1 MTFRLA
7 LRPLSYPA
15 ALLVGALL
23 STPVAAQL
31 TIDTASPS
39 TAISGLTPDVP
50 SFNMPTVDVERLLA
64 EDALAVKGTP
74 YRFGEALPVEID
86 IKELGVVDVL
96 PDGGHVY
103 RLRITSPGA
112 FSLGLGF
119 STFDLPEGAGLWVH
133 ADDGEETYGAYSML
147 NNKAN
152 REFAIQP
159 LAGSALVLEYVEPE
173 WVEFAGEV
181 VVNQV
186 VHDYRNAFGHKD
198 AGYAGGSGS
207 CNNDVNCAVG
217 APWSNE
223 IRASALIIAGGVL
236 CSGSLVN
243 NTANDGT
250 QYFWTANH
258 CGSMNN
264 AVFRFNYEKSGCGS
278 GGAPTNQTVQGST
291 LIANNSNVDYRLV
304 RITQAIP
311 DSYDVY
317 YQGFSRSTAN
327 PSNTIAIHH
336 PSGDVKK
343 ISFDD
348 DPATKSGNQWK
359 ISQWDDGVTE
369 GGSSGS
375 PLLDPNGRLI
385 GQLCCGQATCGFPF
399 NDFYG
404 RFDQAWNGV
413 RAALDPLGNNPVF
426 IDGFDPDFPGG
437 GSGDWTSLG
446 GGVGGLLGVPV
457 LAGNGSLQAG
467 ATTNLV
473 MSGGLPFGSSFF
485 LLGGSALNAPF
496 KGGVLVPSL
505 DVILSVGLS
514 GSGGSTVSFA
524 WPAGVPSGSQTWY
537 QQWVVDSTAPQN
549 FSGSNGVRGT
559 TP

>member
-7 LRPLSYPA
+7 LCPAVLLAGAVLSM
-15 ALLVGALL
+15 
-23 STPVAAQL
+23 PVAAQL
-31 TIDTASPS
+31 TIDTDSPS
-39 TAISGLTPDVP
+39 TVLPGLTTDLPT
-50 SFNMPTVDVERLLA
+50 FAMPTVDVDRLLA
-64 EDALAVKGTP
+64 EDAIPLKGVP
-74 YRFGEALPVEID
+74 FRFGEELPVEID

-103 RLRITSPGA
+103 RLRISSPGA

-119 STFDLPEGAGLWVH
+119 STFELPEGAGLWVH
-133 ADDGEETYGAYSML
+133 ADDGEETYGAYSAL

-159 LAGSALVLEYVEPE
+159 LAGDALVLEYVEPAA
-173 WVEFAGEV
+173 VDFAGQIV
-181 VVNQV
+181 VSQV
-186 VHDYRNAFGHKD
+186 VHDYHNIFGDK
-198 AGYAGGSGS
+198 AGYAGSSGS

-217 APWSNE
+217 APWANE
-223 IRASALIIAGGVL
+223 IRASAMIIVGGFL

-258 CGSMNN
+258 CGGMNN

-291 LIANNSNVDYRLV
+291 LIANNSNVDYRLI
-304 RITQAIP
+304 RINPTIP

-317 YQGFSRSTAN
+317 YQGFSRSTVN

-343 ISFDD
+343 ISFDN

-385 GQLCCGQATCGFPF
+385 GQLCCGQATCNFPF

-404 RFDQAWNGV
+404 RFDQAWAGV
-413 RAALDPLGNNPVF
+413 KNALDPLGTNPVF

-437 GSGDWTSLG
+437 GSGTWTTLG
-446 GGVGGLLGVPV
+446 GGVAGLLGVPT
-457 LAGNGSLQAG
+457 LTGAGSQQAG
-467 ATTNLV
+467 ATTNLTLT
-473 MSGGLPFGSSFF
+473 GGLPFGSSFF
-485 LLGGSALNAPF
+485 ILGTAALNAPF
-496 KGGVLVPSL
+496 KGGTLVPTL
-505 DVILSVGLS
+505 DVILGLPLTNL
-514 GSGGSTVSFA
+514 GGSVVSFT
-524 WPAGVPSGSQTWY
+524 WPAGIPSGALLWY
-537 QQWVVDSTAPQN
+537 QQWVVDGSAVQG
-549 FSGSNGVRGT
+549 FAGSNGVRSAA
-559 TP
+559 P